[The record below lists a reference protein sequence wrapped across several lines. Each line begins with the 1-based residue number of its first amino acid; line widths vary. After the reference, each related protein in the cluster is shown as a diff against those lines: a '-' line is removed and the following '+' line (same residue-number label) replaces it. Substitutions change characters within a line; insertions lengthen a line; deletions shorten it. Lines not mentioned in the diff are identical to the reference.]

1 MIHFQYC
8 ERGLS
13 LLDVISYLHTNHN
26 IQVTACT
33 LTRRLQAWRFTKY
46 TSRIPAT
53 LLETLQARI
62 IQLFYHHILTDK
74 DIQRVLQGEEYGD
87 ISLRQLQMLRLSMSL
102 SRRSVGGNFLKHDK
116 DIKEVLERELNVG
129 SILHYERRGVYEH
142 LRRQGYLIARSDSVI
157 HSIF

>member
-26 IQVTACT
+26 IQVTAHT
-33 LTRRLQAWRFTKY
+33 LSRRLQVQGFTKY
-46 TSRIPAT
+46 TLRVPAT

-74 DIQRVLQGEEYGD
+74 EIQRVLQGEGYRD
-87 ISLRQLQMLRLSMSL
+87 ISLRRLQMLRLSVSL
-102 SRRSVGGNFLKHDK
+102 SRRSVRGNYLKNDNN
-116 DIKEVLERELNVG
+116 IKEVLERELNVSRSYTMEDVG
-129 SILHYERRGVYEH
+129 FTNIYGV
-142 LRRQGYLIARSDSVI
+142 RDI
-157 HSIF
+157 